1 MIVTWLDKTI
11 NNLCDTILSA
21 IECKDEVRD
30 WYAMEI
36 LNTPSRC
43 DSCSTKLP
51 TTHKIGCKKGN
62 LIHSLHDENRESF
75 NCFACAGFQLSNIC
89 HEPQINPFRAIEG
102 NDDSSDKYIEI
113 QSGVQCDT
121 NVVRGGLFIRD
132 LEIETLNASSI
143 RPTIKLV
150 NYINR

>member
-1 MIVTWLDKTI
+1 M
-11 NNLCDTILSA
+11 
-21 IECKDEVRD
+21 VRD
-30 WYAMEI
+30 G
-36 LNTPSRC
+36 NF
-43 DSCSTKLP
+43 STKLP